1 MHRQGDSGMGMI
13 SPEWI
18 DSADGQIQIQMTRI
32 TLYLSDDADSE
43 TRHESIKKQLNEL
56 ESNMLLFLKNIKR
69 IEVHVYDEDDEET
82 SSNVMTVSLDEG
94 THRAVL
100 TKFRTEG
107 GATEE
112 TKTYCHVTK
121 HQTTNLSKSDH
132 RTYTRAEEE
141 AKSYHRAEVILAF
154 PLTEDSTPIIE
165 AQQVFAFLPLR
176 HLGFNVRV
184 LLTYTFI
191 GHSSNTHTVV
201 PDTSR
206 LRHNGESR
214 GHCYVFA

>member
-56 ESNMLLFLKNIKR
+56 ESNMLLFLKNINR

-82 SSNVMTVSLDEG
+82 SSNVMSVSLDEG

-100 TKFRTEG
+100 TKCR
-107 GATEE
+107 
-112 TKTYCHVTK
+112 
-121 HQTTNLSKSDH
+121 SK
-132 RTYTRAEEE
+132 
-141 AKSYHRAEVILAF
+141 V
-154 PLTEDSTPIIE
+154 
-165 AQQVFAFLPLR
+165 
-176 HLGFNVRV
+176 G
-184 LLTYTFI
+184 
-191 GHSSNTHTVV
+191 
-201 PDTSR
+201 
-206 LRHNGESR
+206 
-214 GHCYVFA
+214 